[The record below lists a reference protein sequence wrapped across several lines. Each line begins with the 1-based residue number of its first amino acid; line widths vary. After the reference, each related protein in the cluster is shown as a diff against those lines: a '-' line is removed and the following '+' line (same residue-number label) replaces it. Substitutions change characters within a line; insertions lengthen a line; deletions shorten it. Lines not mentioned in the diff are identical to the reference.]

1 MALLAGCGSDELTA
15 PSGRPLSP
23 DAARPALTGG
33 AGVDIF
39 PTVAPGEIQP
49 TGVAIGLS
57 DAGQITGSAFNL
69 VTTDGDYK
77 PFRWTAATGAV
88 RLVGCCD
95 TEWGNDINEA
105 GVVVG
110 TAQTNAV
117 TGSRGFVAS
126 GTTMTPLPILPG
138 AAAELSAG
146 AVAIND
152 VGQIVGS
159 SMTSSSATH
168 AVLWSSEGS
177 IQDLG
182 TLGGTN
188 SAAIDINDA
197 GLVIGSSQIA
207 GDAATHFFLWSAV
220 TGMVDLNT
228 LIGVP
233 LESIVEINDE
243 NQMIGTYETPGGETH
258 AFLYTPGSELDD
270 LGTLGG
276 STSVPTGLNVFGQV
290 VGSSTLAD
298 GSTHAFLWTATDGME
313 DITALTGITAV
324 RRLNLNLQ
332 TLTGAAAPSA
342 FTPLLEPYRPRL
354 VQLMVTQANTAPKA
368 IFTSSCNG
376 LTCTFDASSSLD
388 DKGVVSYSWD
398 LDNDPDGAATGA
410 VVTVTYPAAGPREV
424 TLTVQDAGGATNS
437 VTKTIAVTTS
447 PIAAFSVSCSGLT
460 CSFDSGS
467 STDDGSIGR
476 RIWYFGDETGDFD
489 VVATTHTYAQPG
501 TYTVTLEIWDTD
513 TPVNKGVV
521 TKQVTVTAT
530 PPADAPPVSR
540 FTASCSGRTCTF
552 DARASSDDVGIV
564 SYSWRFD
571 KQETARSGD
580 VRMVNTY
587 SRPGRHFVTL
597 IVTDA
602 SERSSSITQAVQVRP
617 R

>member
-1 MALLAGCGSDELTA
+1 MALLAGCRSDDLTA
-15 PSGRPLSP
+15 PSGRPLAP
-23 DAARPALTGG
+23 DDARPVLTGG

-57 DAGQITGSAFNL
+57 DAGQITGSAFGL
-69 VTTDGDYK
+69 VTPDDYK

-110 TAQTNAV
+110 TAQTDAA

-126 GTTMTPLPILPG
+126 GTTMTRLPILPG

-159 SMTSSSATH
+159 SMTGSSATH
-168 AVLWSSEGS
+168 AVLWSSEGA

-207 GDAATHFFLWSAV
+207 GDAVTHFFLWSALG
-220 TGMVDLNT
+220 GMADLNT

-233 LESIVEINDE
+233 LESVVEINDE
-243 NQMIGTYETPGGETH
+243 NQITGTYKTAGGATH

-313 DITALTGITAV
+313 DITALTGITEV

-332 TLTGAAAPSA
+332 TLSGTAPPSA
-342 FTPLLEPYRPRL
+342 FSLDAGPFRPRL
-354 VQLMVTQANTAPKA
+354 VQLQVTQSNTAPKA
-368 IFTSSCNG
+368 LFTSSCNG

-388 DKGVVSYSWD
+388 DKGVVAYSWE
-398 LDNDPDGAATGA
+398 LDNDPNGFATGA
-410 VVTVTYPAAGPREV
+410 VVTTTYPNAGPRTV

-437 VTKTIAVTTS
+437 VTRTISVTTS
-447 PIAAFSVSCSGLT
+447 PIAAFSFSCSGLT

-467 STDDGSIGR
+467 STDDGPIGR
-476 RIWYFGDETGDFD
+476 RIWYFGDESSDFD
-489 VVATTHTYAQPG
+489 VVATTHTYAQAG
-501 TYTVTLEIWDTD
+501 TYAVTLEIWDTD
-513 TPVNKGVV
+513 SPVNKGVV
-521 TKQVTVTAT
+521 TKQVTVTVT
-530 PPADAPPVSR
+530 PPVNAPPVAR
-540 FTASCSGRTCTF
+540 FTASCSGLTCTF
-552 DARASSDDVGIV
+552 DAGASSDDVGIV
-564 SYSWRFD
+564 AYSWSFD
-571 KQETARSGD
+571 KHADARSGSAR
-580 VRMVNTY
+580 VVNRY

-597 IVTDA
+597 IVTDGNG
-602 SERSSSITQAVQVRP
+602 RSGSITQAVQVRP